1 MTKEEKFVK
10 KLIKKES
17 FEEVKKMI
25 QIGDR
30 FEDSN
35 IVIGFYDTSVVFV
48 SKENIKQGKLKE
60 QRFSTMGVFT
70 YLYSTMDVYTYLYKK
85 LHSES
90 FYNGYDVD
98 SIVNLLKCKM
108 QNEWLRSLS
117 TEMQQ
122 VVYDKIF
129 DNSFKPFQILHYFIF
144 ILLTLE
150 VLFGFITLTQNLE
163 SGLLMIILGF
173 GTAVGFELMIHMV
186 EDAWDR

>member
-1 MTKEEKFVK
+1 MTREEKFVK

-17 FEEVKKMI
+17 FEEVKKMV

-30 FEDSN
+30 FKDYN

-48 SKENIKQGKLKE
+48 SKDDIKHGKLKE
-60 QRFSTMGVFT
+60 QRF
-70 YLYSTMDVYTYLYKK
+70 STMDVYTYLYKK

-129 DNSFKPFQILHYFIF
+129 DSSIKPFQILHYFIF
-144 ILLTLE
+144 VLLTLE
-150 VLFGFITLTQNLE
+150 ILFGFITMTQNLK
-163 SGLLMIILGF
+163 SGFLMIILGL
-173 GTAVGFELMIHMV
+173 GTTVGFELMIHMV
-186 EDAWDR
+186 EDAWNR